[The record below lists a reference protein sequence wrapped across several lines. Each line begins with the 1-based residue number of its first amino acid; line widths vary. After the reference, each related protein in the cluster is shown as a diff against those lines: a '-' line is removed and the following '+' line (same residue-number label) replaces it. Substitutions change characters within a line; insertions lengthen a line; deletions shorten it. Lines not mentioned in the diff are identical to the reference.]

1 MVRLILSSAEVIK
14 QISQSFNSLNGAID
28 MKLEMLNQAGLNG
41 FNSLNGAIDIRLF
54 PAMRGDSTS
63 FNSLNGAID
72 I

>member
-1 MVRLILSSAEVIK
+1 
-14 QISQSFNSLNGAID
+14 

-72 I
+72 IRLFPAMRGDSTSFNSLNGAIDIYIL